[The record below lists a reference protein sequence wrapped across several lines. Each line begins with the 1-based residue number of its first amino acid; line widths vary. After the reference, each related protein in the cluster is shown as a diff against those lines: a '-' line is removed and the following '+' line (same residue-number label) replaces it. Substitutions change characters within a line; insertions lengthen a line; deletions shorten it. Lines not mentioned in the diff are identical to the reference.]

1 MYAPLNKEKFE
12 NNVAK
17 NETKK
22 LQKEKNLETKTNQT
36 NGSLSLALWPI
47 VPETKENKDTFI
59 LSCTIFKSSCS
70 QLSWKVVF
78 PKI

>member
-17 NETKK
+17 NQTKK

-36 NGSLSLALWPI
+36 NGSLSLAL
-47 VPETKENKDTFI
+47 
-59 LSCTIFKSSCS
+59 
-70 QLSWKVVF
+70 
-78 PKI
+78 